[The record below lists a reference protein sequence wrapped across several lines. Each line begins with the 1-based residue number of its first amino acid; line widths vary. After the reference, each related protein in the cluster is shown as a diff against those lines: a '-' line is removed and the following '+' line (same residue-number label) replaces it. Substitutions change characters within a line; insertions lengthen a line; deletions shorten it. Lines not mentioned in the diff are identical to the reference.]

1 MSYYILYTRLI
12 YISNI
17 VAEANEIGLVEGEL
31 IVQVIQIDEGWW
43 EGTNSQG
50 HRGFFPA
57 NYVELVSEEAAAT
70 ASVVP
75 EAAAAHTPSNL
86 PSAVAIYDYEA
97 GEENE
102 ITFSEGEVITDIDF
116 VSEDWWSGSAR
127 GIIGLFPSNYVELKH

>member
-1 MSYYILYTRLI
+1 M
-12 YISNI
+12 
-17 VAEANEIGLVEGEL
+17 
-31 IVQVIQIDEGWW
+31 
-43 EGTNSQG
+43 
-50 HRGFFPA
+50 
-57 NYVELVSEEAAAT
+57 ELVSEEAAAT
-70 ASVVP
+70 ATATVVP
-75 EAAAAHTPSNL
+75 EAAAAVAPAPSNL